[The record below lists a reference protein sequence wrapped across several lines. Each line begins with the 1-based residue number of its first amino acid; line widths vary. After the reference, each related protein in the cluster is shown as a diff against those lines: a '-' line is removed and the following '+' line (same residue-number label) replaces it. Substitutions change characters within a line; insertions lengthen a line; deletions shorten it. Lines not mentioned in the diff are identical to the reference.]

1 MPAGKVKSSP
11 TQHKSERLRN
21 VTHTLC
27 CKTEKA
33 WNDVN
38 GGGSGG
44 SGPGCPTIFMRF
56 FKEWLIFNIGI
67 P

>member
-11 TQHKSERLRN
+11 TQYKSERLRN

-27 CKTEKA
+27 CNTEEA
-33 WNDVN
+33 WDHVN
-38 GGGSGG
+38 GGG